1 MYRQKL
7 TESPKRKKQIIETFL
22 SVQHQNYP
30 RVKIHSKQVSMLC
43 GKLSRMMGLSENEAE
58 TMQRA
63 GMYHDLGKIAMD
75 QTILEKPSSLDER
88 EWYDVKRHSEVG
100 YNILRS
106 VPEYYNIAETVLCHH
121 ERWDGTGY
129 PKGLAANDIPLYSR
143 ILSICDAYDAMVGVK
158 PYATAK
164 GKSEALQE
172 IMEFRGSQFD
182 PDLAALF
189 VTMMS
194 REIS

>member
-1 MYRQKL
+1 
-7 TESPKRKKQIIETFL
+7 
-22 SVQHQNYP
+22 
-30 RVKIHSKQVSMLC
+30 
-43 GKLSRMMGLSENEAE
+43 MMGLSENEAE

-106 VPEYYNIAETVLCHH
+106 VPEYYNIAETVLYHH